1 MPIVEQGLTL
11 QELAAEWINFPS
23 FENVKVPAPG
33 ALCNDDRLLADIS
46 QRGPTRGSWA
56 TLVRPS
62 GRAVVIMVEGE
73 DRQEVGQIAQ
83 TLASRAI
90 ELSA

>member
-1 MPIVEQGLTL
+1 MDK
-11 QELAAEWINFPS
+11 FPQVL
-23 FENVKVPAPG
+23 EKIKVTAPG
-33 ALCNDDRLLADIS
+33 ALCNDDRLLADIRAS
-46 QRGPTRGSWA
+46 EAQLADRGRI
-56 TLVRPS
+56 LVRPS
-62 GRAVVIMVEGE
+62 GTEPLLRIMVEGE